1 MIWLIEIGDGV
12 NWIGV
17 YDFWR
22 LAYRQAFWFITPGR
36 PAPRIRAVPKKGGL
50 MINFPRYMIIKALC
64 SEMKG
69 LRRCTAL

>member
-22 LAYRQAFWFITPGR
+22 LAYRQAFWFITPGALH
-36 PAPRIRAVPKKGGL
+36 PASGLSRKKG
-50 MINFPRYMIIKALC
+50 A
-64 SEMKG
+64 
-69 LRRCTAL
+69 